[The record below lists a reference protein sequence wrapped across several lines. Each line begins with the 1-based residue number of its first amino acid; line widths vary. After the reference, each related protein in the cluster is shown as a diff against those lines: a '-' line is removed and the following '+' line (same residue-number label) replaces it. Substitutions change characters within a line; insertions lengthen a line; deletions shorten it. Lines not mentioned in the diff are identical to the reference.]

1 MSTETTPPTADP
13 VGGYDSAR
21 RSVGGVVRTH
31 AIERPGAVALRFGD
45 LTITW
50 AEHYERAMR
59 AASALVGSGVGS
71 QDHVAFIDKNGVE
84 FFEVLFGCGLAN
96 AIDVAVNWRLAPP
109 EILYTVNDATAKVLV
124 VGPDFFHAVEQIEKD
139 LTTVTK
145 IVAIGEHPRWESFE
159 DWLAAAPAV
168 DPHVPTELLDVAIQ
182 LYTSGTTGLPK
193 GVMLSN
199 KNLFTLL
206 DKVAASWGFGLAET
220 NLVCMPLFHIG
231 GAGWALAGMYNGCKS
246 VLVREFIPN
255 AVLDTLTSEGVTTAL
270 FVPAMLGFLSMVPG
284 AADRTYP
291 IKRIVYGAA
300 PITDETLLAAMRTF
314 KCMFFQVYGMTET
327 TGGFTQLDDA
337 DHDPNGP
344 RAHLLR
350 SAGKASAWVE
360 MKIMD
365 LENDSECASGDVGE
379 VWTRSDQNMLGYW
392 AKPEETA
399 KTLLPDGWLRTGDA
413 GYLDEEG
420 FLFLTDRVKDMVVSG
435 GENIYPAEVEN
446 AIASHPAVAEVGVI
460 GVPSERWGETVKAI
474 VVKRPGMDVTAPEII
489 AFAKERLAS
498 YKCPTSVDFI
508 DVLPRNPSGKVLK
521 KDLREPF
528 WAGHARRV
536 N

>member
-1 MSTETTPPTADP
+1 MST
-13 VGGYDSAR
+13 SAAAEPGVYEPSV
-21 RSVGGVVRTH
+21 RSIGGVVRTH
-31 AIERPGAVALRFGD
+31 AATRPDATAIRFGD
-45 LTITW
+45 RTITW
-50 AEHYERAMR
+50 AEHYERAKR
-59 AASALVGSGVGS
+59 VASALVASGVGP
-71 QDHVAFIDKNGVE
+71 QEHVAFIDKNGVE
-84 FFEVLFGCGLAN
+84 FFEFLYGCGLIN
-96 AIDVAVNWRLAPP
+96 AIGVAVNWRLAPV
-109 EILYTVNDATAKVLV
+109 EIAYTVNDAQAKVLV
-124 VGPDFFHAVEQIEKD
+124 VGPEFFAAVEQIEKD
-139 LTTVTK
+139 LTSVTT
-145 IVAIGEHPRWESFE
+145 IVAIGDHPRWESYE
-159 DWLAAAPAV
+159 DWLAAAPAD
-168 DPHVPTELLDVAIQ
+168 DPQVPTALLDCALQ

-206 DKVAASWGFGLAET
+206 DKVAASWGFGEGET

-231 GAGWALAGMYNGCKS
+231 GAGWAVAGMYNGCAS
-246 VLVREFIPN
+246 VLVREFVPN
-255 AVLDTLTSEGVTTAL
+255 AVLDLLVAEGVTTAL

-284 AADRTYP
+284 AGDRTYP
-291 IKRIVYGAA
+291 IKRIVYGAS
-300 PITDETLLAAMRTF
+300 PITNETLLAAMRTF
-314 KCMFFQVYGMTET
+314 KCMFFQAYGMTET
-327 TGGFTQLDDA
+327 TGGFTQLDDV
-337 DHDPNGP
+337 DHDPDGP

-350 SAGKASAWVE
+350 SAGKASPWVE
-360 MKIMD
+360 LKIMD
-365 LENDSECASGDVGE
+365 LENETECAPGGVGE
-379 VWTRSDQNMLGYW
+379 VWTRSDQNMTGYW

-413 GYLDEEG
+413 GYVDEEG
-420 FLFLTDRVKDMVVSG
+420 FLFLTDRVKDMIVSG
-435 GENIYPAEVEN
+435 AENVYPAEVEN
-446 AIASHPAVAEVGVI
+446 AIASHPAVVEVGVI

-474 VVKRPGMDVTAPEII
+474 VVKRPGMDVTGPEII